1 MFEQSFVQTTDTG
14 KRTSTIMISFLVQLM
29 VLIVLILIPLIYFDQ
44 IQGGQLNSMLVAPA
58 PPPPPPPPPPP
69 QAVKPVKVIPRQMD
83 LNVLRAP
90 KTIPKDVKMI
100 REEELPPPSSGV
112 VGGVAGG
119 VPGGSTGILG
129 GIMGGI
135 GAAPPPPPPKKEA
148 PKGPQRVGGNVMAA
162 NLIRQV
168 KPTYPPLARQARI
181 SGTVVFS
188 AIISKEGTIENLAL
202 VSGHPLLVSAA
213 KEAVSQW
220 VYKPTLLNGE
230 PVEVATTISVNF
242 TLSGQ

>member
-1 MFEQSFVQTTDTG
+1 
-14 KRTSTIMISFLVQLM
+14 
-29 VLIVLILIPLIYFDQ
+29 
-44 IQGGQLNSMLVAPA
+44 
-58 PPPPPPPPPPP
+58 
-69 QAVKPVKVIPRQMD
+69 
-83 LNVLRAP
+83 LNVLHAP

-100 REEELPPPSSGV
+100 REEELPPPSAGV

-119 VPGGSTGILG
+119 VPGGQTGGILG
-129 GIMGGI
+129 GMIGGI
-135 GAAPPPPPPKKEA
+135 APPPPPPPKKEA
-148 PKGPQRVGGNVMAA
+148 PKGPARIGGNVMAA

-188 AIISKEGTIENLAL
+188 AMISKEGTIENLAL
-202 VSGHPLLVSAA
+202 VSGHPLLVQAA
-213 KEAVSQW
+213 RDAVSQW

-230 PVEVATTISVNF
+230 PTEVATTISVNF

>member
-1 MFEQSFVQTTDTG
+1 M
-14 KRTSTIMISFLVQLM
+14 
-29 VLIVLILIPLIYFDQ
+29 
-44 IQGGQLNSMLVAPA
+44 
-58 PPPPPPPPPPP
+58 
-69 QAVKPVKVIPRQMD
+69 KVIPRQMD
-83 LNVLRAP
+83 LNVLHAP

-100 REEELPPPSSGV
+100 REEELPPPSAGV

-119 VPGGSTGILG
+119 VPGGTAGGILG
-129 GIMGGI
+129 GMIGGI
-135 GAAPPPPPPKKEA
+135 GAAPPPPPKKEA
-148 PKGPQRVGGNVMAA
+148 PKGPQRIGGNVMQA

-168 KPTYPPLARQARI
+168 KPAYPPLARQARI

-202 VSGHPLLVSAA
+202 VSGHPLLVQAA
-213 KEAVSQW
+213 REAVSQW

-230 PVEVATTISVNF
+230 PVQVATTISVNF